1 MCLQSI
7 TKGGI
12 PSGRFDTLR
21 REFIHCYG
29 YPWLHT
35 LVCLE
40 KAGLLK
46 RGGMGWVDA
55 GTRTPWATMRR
66 SLRLINESVNVLT
79 QDDIAYVS
87 SGYAPLSVR
96 LVQACVQPGWES
108 LSDSVFKYLPGPTI
122 NIKQKSTDPPQ
133 LLDEHV
139 KGMNSG
145 SSIMSSSHSAHSV
158 QMQSNNRED
167 KQCLNP
173 EAGLL
178 GKDGKQ
184 TMLVFYIG
192 GVSYM
197 EVAAL
202 RLLNSRKD
210 FPFHIVVAT
219 TCILNGVQIIKQ
231 CAPPLENKLQ
241 LVEP

>member
-12 PSGRFDTLR
+12 PSGRFDNLR

-35 LVCLE
+35 LVGLE

-46 RGGMGWVDA
+46 RGGMGWVDTA
-55 GTRTPWATMRR
+55 TRTPWAAMRR

-96 LVQACVQPGWES
+96 LVQASIHPGWEP
-108 LSDSVFKYLPGPTI
+108 LNDSAFKYLPGPTI
-122 NIKQKSTDPPQ
+122 DIKQKSTDPQ
-133 LLDEHV
+133 LLDEQI
-139 KGMNSG
+139 KDMNG
-145 SSIMSSSHSAHSV
+145 ITSSSAVSV
-158 QMQSNNRED
+158 QLQISRGD
-167 KQCLNP
+167 KQCVDP
-173 EAGLL
+173 ESGRL
-178 GKDGKQ
+178 GKDGKRA
-184 TMLVFYIG
+184 MLVFYIG
-192 GVSYM
+192 GVSFM

-202 RLLNSRKD
+202 RLLSARKD

-219 TCILNGVQIIKQ
+219 TCILNGSQMIEQ
-231 CAPPLENKLQ
+231 CAPPLVNKLE
-241 LVEP
+241 LAEL